1 MPRAFE
7 KAMYGESRKSRE
19 SFQDYV
25 LRIDSAFKE
34 LADEGVILNDQVKGY
49 VIFRQANLSQV

>member
-1 MPRAFE
+1 M
-7 KAMYGESRKSRE
+7 
-19 SFQDYV
+19 

-49 VIFRQANLSQV
+49 VIFRQANLSQVQED